1 MIARIA
7 LGAIAAVAFTASAH
21 AASIEGKW
29 RTQSGANATI
39 SKCGGSFC
47 INITSGEHAGKR
59 VGKVKAASGSKYTG
73 SVTDPGNGKTYSGSV
88 IVNGNSLKMSGC
100 VARVL
105 CRSQSWSRR

>member
-1 MIARIA
+1 MITRIA
-7 LGAIAAVAFTASAH
+7 LGAVAAIALTAGAQ
-21 AASIEGKW
+21 AASIEGNW

-39 SKCGGSFC
+39 AKCGGSFC

-59 VGKVKAASGSKYTG
+59 VGRVQASTASKYTG

-105 CRSQSWSRR
+105 CRTQNWSRR